1 MAVAATEAAVREL
14 GMGFGVKRGPVMLDF
29 GFAFRNGIWLN
40 TMKGFNIS
48 LGATFIGKDRNKIQ
62 SNPEGPTPET

>member
-1 MAVAATEAAVREL
+1 
-14 GMGFGVKRGPVMLDF
+14 MGFGVKRGPVMLDF

-48 LGATFIGKDRNKIQ
+48 VGATFIGKDRNKIQ
-62 SNPEGPTPET
+62 SNLEGPTPET